1 MKQEINESTHPAGS
15 YQNPLPTNAIKTKE
29 IVLGDRKISFRFVT
43 DQNNRIH
50 VSLADFTL
58 KMAQASNPA
67 NILSTQKRKEFVSR
81 NQVVFVGG
89 MGKKSPMYFISLP
102 ACVEIALATR
112 TTAASYLRDWARD
125 RLEISVFTIV

>member
-1 MKQEINESTHPAGS
+1 MKQENESTPQAGS

-29 IVLGDRKISFRFVT
+29 IILGARKITIRFVT

-58 KMAQASNPA
+58 KMAQATNSA
-67 NILSTQKRKEFVSR
+67 NILSTPKRKEFVIR
-81 NQVVFVGG
+81 NQVVFVV
-89 MGKKSPMYFISLP
+89 GKKGPMYFISLP

>member
-1 MKQEINESTHPAGS
+1 MKHEINESTHPAGS

-29 IVLGDRKISFRFVT
+29 IILGERKINIRFVT

-58 KMAQASNPA
+58 KMAQATNPA
-67 NILSTQKRKEFVSR
+67 NILSTPKRKEFVGRS
-81 NQVVFVGG
+81 QVVFVV
-89 MGKKSPMYFISLP
+89 GKKSPMYFISLP

>member
-1 MKQEINESTHPAGS
+1 MKQEINESTPQAGS

-29 IVLGDRKISFRFVT
+29 IILGARKITIRFVT

-58 KMAQASNPA
+58 KMAQATNSA
-67 NILSTQKRKEFVSR
+67 NILSTPKRKEFVIR
-81 NQVVFVGG
+81 NQVVFVV
-89 MGKKSPMYFISLP
+89 GKKGPMYFISLP

>member
-1 MKQEINESTHPAGS
+1 MKQVNESTHPAGS
-15 YQNPLPTNAIKTKE
+15 YQNPLPKSAIKTKE
-29 IVLGDRKISFRFVT
+29 IILGERKNSIRFVT
-43 DQNNRIH
+43 DPNNRIY

-67 NILSTQKRKEFVSR
+67 NILSTPKRKEFVSR
-81 NQVVFVGG
+81 KQVVFVVGN
-89 MGKKSPMYFISLP
+89 KSPMYFISLP